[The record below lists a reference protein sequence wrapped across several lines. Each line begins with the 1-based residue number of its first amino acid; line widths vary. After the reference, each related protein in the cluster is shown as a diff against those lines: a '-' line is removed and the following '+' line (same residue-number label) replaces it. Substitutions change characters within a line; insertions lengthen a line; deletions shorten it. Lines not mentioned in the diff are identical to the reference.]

1 LFACVSLLSE
11 STYEIEDLNFVHNN
25 EKIQGKLIVPLIK
38 KQKQNL
44 VIFVHG
50 DGAINYDAYGYYDSL
65 FSKLAK
71 NSIISYSWNKKGVE
85 ESQGNWLNQSMQDR
99 ADELSSLLK
108 MLKSNKEFTFNK
120 IIILGFSQASWPI
133 SLFAKDNKDIDNFIL
148 VSPAINWLQQSVYM
162 SEKRLLKEGFS
173 KKEISLQI
181 KKDLINS
188 KRIFSST
195 YQEYLKI
202 KEKNSISEDRFNFI
216 KLNYKSDMTKNI
228 KYLNKNLL
236 SIFASDDEN
245 IDINESIRVLKKELL
260 MPNNFSLK
268 VFDKAQHSLLKNEY
282 FENTKYDL
290 WFLFKLNILGEDAF
304 VDGYEELIIDWIKNE
319 A

>member
-1 LFACVSLLSE
+1 MKIKIIMLVFVLFACVSLLSE

-133 SLFAKDNKDIDNFIL
+133 SLFAKDNKDIDNFIFYYL
-148 VSPAINWLQQSVYM
+148 
-162 SEKRLLKEGFS
+162 
-173 KKEISLQI
+173 IS
-181 KKDLINS
+181 
-188 KRIFSST
+188 
-195 YQEYLKI
+195 
-202 KEKNSISEDRFNFI
+202 
-216 KLNYKSDMTKNI
+216 
-228 KYLNKNLL
+228 
-236 SIFASDDEN
+236 FA
-245 IDINESIRVLKKELL
+245 
-260 MPNNFSLK
+260 
-268 VFDKAQHSLLKNEY
+268 VFMND
-282 FENTKYDL
+282 
-290 WFLFKLNILGEDAF
+290 
-304 VDGYEELIIDWIKNE
+304 
-319 A
+319 